1 MDNTNF
7 AEKQRVIF
15 CKGRKNALVALV
27 VPHLTPSR
35 AGSTVGAFDS
45 RRLP

>member
-7 AEKQRVIF
+7 AENQRVIL
-15 CKGRKNALVALV
+15 CKGRKNAFVALV
-27 VPHLTPSR
+27 VPHLTPIR